1 MSALT
6 DEEIFQILRETANVY
21 GFRIEQSADGTVIRA
36 LRPDGTVAVQARK
49 RFICAEC
56 ATTWA
61 GAREDHAC
69 PVTP

>member
-1 MSALT
+1 VSALT
-6 DEEIFQILRETANVY
+6 DEQIFEMLRETAEAY
-21 GFRIEQSADGTVIRA
+21 GLSVERSADGTVIRA

-61 GAREDHAC
+61 GAREDHTC
-69 PVTP
+69 PPTN